1 MKIIDITVTP
11 IAFADPPLLNSW
23 GVHEPL
29 ALRTIVQIRL
39 ADGTIGLGEG
49 SGELAVLA
57 GLRDAIPDIL
67 GRDVFD
73 VGRIEAG
80 VMRLLASHRTPAE
93 LLRARTVFSI
103 LEVALLDAQGRHLG
117 VPVHALLGGAVRAEV
132 DFAAYLFYKWAGHP
146 DAPSDGFGE
155 ALDPAGAVAQA
166 RRLIDRFGFTSL
178 KLKAGVFAP
187 EVEAETIEALADAF
201 PGVPLRIDP
210 NGAWGVETA
219 ARMADRLGDV
229 LEYLEDPVLGIEGM
243 ARVARRSPVPLAT
256 NMCVTQPEHLKPA
269 FAVDAVQILLTDHH
283 IWGGLRRTVLLAAT
297 CADFG
302 VGVSMHSNSHLG
314 ISLAAMTHAAAVIPG
329 PLHACDT
336 HYPWNRE
343 ADIIR
348 GGPLPIRGGAV
359 TVTNTPGL
367 GVELDPEKLA
377 AAAELYVSS
386 GRTHRDDTGYMRRV
400 VPDYDATLPRFS

>member
-1 MKIIDITVTP
+1 MKIIDVSVTP

-29 ALRTIVQIRL
+29 ALRTIVQVRL
-39 ADGTIGLGEG
+39 HDGTIGLGEG
-49 SGELAVLA
+49 SGEQAVLE
-57 GLRDAIPDIL
+57 GLRGVVPGVL

-73 VGRIEAG
+73 AGRIEAD
-80 VMRLLASHRTPAE
+80 VMRLLAPRRTAAE

-103 LEVALLDAQGRHLG
+103 LEVALLDAQGKHLG
-117 VPVHALLGGAVRAEV
+117 VPVHALLGGAVREEV
-132 DFAAYLFYKWAGHP
+132 DFAAYLFYKWSGHP
-146 DAPSDGFGE
+146 GSDSDAFGE
-155 ALDPAGAVAQA
+155 AIDPQGAVAQA
-166 RRLIDRFGFTSL
+166 RLLLDRFGFTSI

-187 EVEAETIEALADAF
+187 EVEAATIEALADAF

-210 NGAWGVETA
+210 NGAWGQETA
-219 ARMADRLGDV
+219 VRMAERLGDV
-229 LEYLEDPVLGIEGM
+229 LEYLEDPVLGIEEM
-243 ARVARRSPVPLAT
+243 AQVARRSPVPLAT

-314 ISLAAMTHAAAVIPG
+314 ISLAAMTHAAAVIQG

-336 HYPWNRE
+336 HYPWNRD

-348 GGPLPIRGGAV
+348 GGPLLIRGGAV
-359 TVTNTPGL
+359 MVTDTPGL
-367 GVELDPEKLA
+367 GVELDPDRFA

-386 GRTHRDDTGYMRRV
+386 GRTQRDDTGYMRRID
-400 VPDYDATLPRFS
+400 PAYDATLPRFP